1 MARLVWRH
9 LAKAATEPEIAGW
22 LASLGN
28 IYSRPADA
36 KRSAAKEYT
45 SCNNIKKHVA
55 MNTDICD

>member
-9 LAKAATEPEIAGW
+9 LTKHAAEPEMTGW

-36 KRSAAKEYT
+36 KRSAQLHLASINHERRV
-45 SCNNIKKHVA
+45 S
-55 MNTDICD
+55 